1 MVPSVTTPTPHPP
14 GHPALDRTQGFG
26 FRLFFTWALGRVP
39 FFPGNSA
46 VHILHDGARNCGHG
60 SRLVPTRGR
69 PAGSEPSRVP
79 SPLGASQCGLAAVL
93 LCPRQMFLRKL
104 NATPL

>member
-14 GHPALDRTQGFG
+14 GHLALDRTQGFG

-46 VHILHDGARNCGHG
+46 VHILHALLVSAGGQASDNLAHSMHG
-60 SRLVPTRGR
+60 TGVSPTDCAIFSMSRP
-69 PAGSEPSRVP
+69 PF
-79 SPLGASQCGLAAVL
+79 LGLPVL
-93 LCPRQMFLRKL
+93 NENMGDLS
-104 NATPL
+104 